1 MATVRK
7 SVTISKPAALVW
19 HAVSDAG
26 QLHTRVAPG
35 MVVDTRLEDNG
46 EVRIVTFGNGMMLKE
61 YMISNDD
68 TTMRLAWSAESEQ
81 WSHHNASL
89 QIFVLDDGMCEA
101 VWTADVLPH
110 AAGAL
115 MEQFLTAGLGA
126 MKAHM
131 EGGLDDRD

>member
-7 SVTISKPAALVW
+7 SATIAKAAAEIW
-19 HAVSDAG
+19 DAVSDAG

-35 MVVDTRLEDNG
+35 VVTNTTLEDGG
-46 EVRIVTFGNGMMLKE
+46 EVRIVTFANGMALTE
-61 YMISNDD
+61 YMISNDAEA
-68 TTMRLAWSAESEQ
+68 MRLAWSAQSDL
-81 WSHHNASL
+81 WTHHNASL
-89 QIFVLDDGMCEA
+89 QIFAHSDGQSEV

-110 AAGAL
+110 SAGAL

-131 EGGLDDRD
+131 ENA

>member
-7 SVTISKPAALVW
+7 SVTISKPAQFVW
-19 HAVSDAG
+19 DAISDHG

-35 MVVDTRLEDNG
+35 MVIDTRLEEGG
-46 EVRIVTFGNGMMLKE
+46 ETRIVTFGNGMLLKE
-61 YMISNDD
+61 YMISNDSD
-68 TTMRLAWSAESEQ
+68 IMRLAWSAESDQ
-81 WSHHNASL
+81 WTHHNASL
-89 QIFVLDDGMCEA
+89 QIFPLEDGSCEA

-115 MEQFLTAGLGA
+115 MEQFLSAGLGA

-131 EGGLDDRD
+131 EG